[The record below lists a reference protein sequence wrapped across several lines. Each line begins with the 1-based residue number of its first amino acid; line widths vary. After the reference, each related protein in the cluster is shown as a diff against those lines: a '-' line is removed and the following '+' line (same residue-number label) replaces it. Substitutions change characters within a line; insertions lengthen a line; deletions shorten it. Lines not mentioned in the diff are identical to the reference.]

1 MTKNQTHSDKAKK
14 VIQSINKKETN
25 SFEKSDENIQH
36 SINVLYDKGLI
47 SKEKY
52 KSIRTIL
59 YMKSINNKS
68 KVHKTRRSIGSTG
81 KIPKLL
87 SYDKLI
93 AFINSVDTGNV
104 RDVKTD
110 YCYDLDD
117 DQQVDGA

>member
-1 MTKNQTHSDKAKK
+1 
-14 VIQSINKKETN
+14 
-25 SFEKSDENIQH
+25 
-36 SINVLYDKGLI
+36 
-47 SKEKY
+47 
-52 KSIRTIL
+52 
-59 YMKSINNKS
+59 MKSINNKS